1 MENENHDR
9 TVCSIAKIFT
19 AEMVLRLLNMS
30 LTALNGIYGG
40 HTTPEVIDR
49 LRHFQ
54 GRMLLPT
61 DIINLKREVA
71 KRIYQSNQYPF

>member
-1 MENENHDR
+1 
-9 TVCSIAKIFT
+9 
-19 AEMVLRLLNMS
+19 MVLRLLNKS

-40 HTTPEVIDR
+40 QMTAPVIDQ

-54 GRMLLPT
+54 GRMLLTT

-71 KRIYQSNQYPF
+71 QRIYSQTEYPF